1 MRTFANMPHFARR
14 TPSPQR
20 REAVPR
26 SVLHAPQRLSR
37 ASCPCGGT
45 CPHCRGEDKNKAL
58 LQPKL
63 TVNEPGDAYER
74 EADRVA
80 DQVMRM
86 PDPDLSIASAPPRLS
101 RKCAACEEEERAQ
114 KLQTK
119 PAGPAEPGASEAPPI
134 VHEVLGSPG
143 EPLDTATRAFME
155 PRFGYDFSYVSV
167 HTDVRAA
174 ASSRAVN
181 ARAYTAARHLV
192 FGEGQYQPDTSEGR
206 RLLSHELA
214 HVIQQGAAA
223 PLDRSGR
230 DVCGLAGA
238 RAVVQRQADRVVDLD
253 QESGDWQTEA
263 DRVVDLDQESG
274 DWQTEADRVVDLDQ
288 ESGDWQTAA
297 EFIAPPIPG
306 VRPPSPPPPS
316 PLASR
321 IDVRD
326 TEISGVPSF
335 FRHIIIVHHDGATDQ
350 DFANRGGN
358 TKGKPVCPGVGLKP
372 GWGITPGNCTFN
384 DPSLGAIGVGPLKE
398 KFQPGATDWPAYNSR
413 TLLMGP
419 DADTKDACFA
429 AEAARISAMCIPY
442 SPCGPNSNSVAYTL
456 LTNCGITAEKP
467 TGLNVHP
474 GWGILL

>member
-1 MRTFANMPHFARR
+1 M
-14 TPSPQR
+14 
-20 REAVPR
+20 
-26 SVLHAPQRLSR
+26 
-37 ASCPCGGT
+37 
-45 CPHCRGEDKNKAL
+45 

-63 TVNEPGDAYER
+63 TINELGDTYER
-74 EADRVA
+74 EANRVA

-86 PDPDLSIASAPPRLS
+86 PDPDLSVPPSPQQVS
-101 RKCAACEEEERAQ
+101 RKCAACEKEGKKAR

-181 ARAYTAARHLV
+181 ARAYTAAHHLV
-192 FGEGQYQPDTSEGR
+192 FGEGQYQPDTREGR

-223 PLDRSGR
+223 RLDRSGR

-238 RAVVQRQADRVVDLD
+238 RAVVQRQADRVADFD

-263 DRVVDLDQESG
+263 DRV
-274 DWQTEADRVVDLDQ
+274 ADLDQ

-306 VRPPSPPPPS
+306 VRPPSPPIPGPPS
-316 PLASR
+316 SR

-326 TEISGVPSF
+326 TEIPDVPGF
-335 FRHIIIVHHDGATDQ
+335 FRHIIIVHHDGTTGEE
-350 DFANRGGN
+350 FANRGGH
-358 TKGKPVCPGVGLKP
+358 TKGKPVCPGVGLKKSLSC
-372 GWGITPGNCTFN
+372 WFN

-398 KFQPGATDWPAYNSR
+398 KFQPGATDWPAFNSR
-413 TLLMGP
+413 ALLMGP
-419 DADTKDACFA
+419 DADTRDACFG
-429 AEAARISAMCIPY
+429 AEAARISAKCIPY

-456 LTNCGITAEKP
+456 LTNCGITPGPP
-467 TGLNVHP
+467 TGFAIYP
-474 GWGILL
+474 GWGTLL